1 MLVRGMALILAGA
14 LLAGCSVN
22 EPLSSGFA
30 GAARAAETERDQRDP
45 GKQKSAGRDCAR
57 ARDRPQARSFAAYP
71 AQLIR
76 SAVIPA

>member
-14 LLAGCSVN
+14 MLAGCTVN

-45 GKQKSAGRDCAR
+45 AR
-57 ARDRPQARSFAAYP
+57 KRWRPKYWAQSRSNA
-71 AQLIR
+71 
-76 SAVIPA
+76 